1 MNTPFYSTWQA
12 ALTNQITDPKDLF
25 LLLNLPNS
33 LLDAAYAASIAFP
46 LKTTHSFVAR
56 MRKGDINDPL
66 LQQILPLGRELEL
79 KAGYDN
85 DPLKEKAANPLPGLL
100 HKYHGRVLVTL
111 TSACAVNCRFCF
123 RRHFPYQE
131 NNPGRRGWENIFS
144 YIRQDD
150 TISEV
155 ILSGGDPLSV
165 SDQLLMQFCEQLA
178 TIPHVKYLRFHS
190 RLPVVLPQRITQAFV
205 DWLRNIK
212 FSVVMV
218 IHMNHANEMNAEV
231 ASALSALREAGVT
244 LLNQSVLLKG
254 INDNVEALVALSETL
269 FAEGVLSYYLH
280 VLDKVQGVAHF
291 DLPLEQ
297 AQALHAELV
306 NRLPGYLVPKLVRED
321 AGKLA
326 KTNL

>member
-1 MNTPFYSTWQA
+1 MSLPYQSWQEA
-12 ALTNQITDPKDLF
+12 MSNLITDPKELF
-25 LLLNLPNS
+25 LLLNLPDS
-33 LLDAAYAASIAFP
+33 LLDEANAATRLFP
-46 LKTTHSFVAR
+46 LKTTHSYVAR
-56 MRKGDINDPL
+56 IKKGDINDPL
-66 LQQILPLGRELEL
+66 LQQILPLGKELEQ
-79 KAGYDN
+79 KIGYDN
-85 DPLKEKAANPLPGLL
+85 DPLKEIAANPLPGLL

-144 YIRQDD
+144 YIRQDE

-155 ILSGGDPLSV
+155 ILSGGDPLAV
-165 SDQLLMQFCEQLA
+165 GDQLLTQFCEQLS

-190 RLPVVLPQRITQAFV
+190 RIPVVLPQRMTKAFL
-205 DWLRNIK
+205 DWLRNLK

-218 IHMNHANEMNAEV
+218 VHMNHPNEMNADV
-231 ASALSALREAGVT
+231 SSALSALRDAGAT

-254 INDNVEALVALSETL
+254 INDNVETLVKLSETL
-269 FAEGVLSYYLH
+269 FAEKVLPYYLH
-280 VLDKVQGVAHF
+280 VLDKVQGVQHF

-297 AQALHAELV
+297 AQQLHSALL

-321 AGKLA
+321 AGELA